1 MRWSH
6 RLVLVVWLVVVWVAL
21 WGSVTPANVL
31 TGLAVAIV
39 LTYVFPPRGGSQQ
52 RVRPLALARLA
63 AHFTWKLAQANV
75 EVAWEVITPKSNVNE
90 GIIAV
95 PIDDAPDGVVALVA
109 NAVSLTPGTLTLEV
123 HEDPTVLY
131 VHVLHLRSVDDARAE
146 VQTFY
151 RLARAAFPADDETSA
166 TDAGGVS

>member
-6 RLVLVVWLVVVWVAL
+6 RLALVVWLVAVWVAL
-21 WGSVTPANVL
+21 WGAVTAANILSGIAVAAVL
-31 TGLAVAIV
+31 TS
-39 LTYVFPPRGGSQQ
+39 VFPPRGGAQR
-52 RVRPLALARLA
+52 RVRPLALLRLGG
-63 AHFTWKLAQANV
+63 HFAWKLAQANL
-75 EVAWEVITPKSNVNE
+75 EVAWEVVTPWSNVNE

-131 VHVLHLRSVDDARAE
+131 VHVLHLRSVEDARAE

-151 RLARAAFPADDETSA
+151 RLARAAFPADDEAPA
-166 TDAGGVS
+166 TEPGGAS